1 MKQYNTII
9 LAAAVIICAA
19 CTKDIEYTGPD
30 SERMLVVNSVTR
42 SGNTPVFKVSHTA
55 FFLDSRYTGTTLKDD
70 VTIDVDI
77 NGVTRQAA
85 YVDTLYGFS
94 DGRTIKDGDI
104 LSIRASHPQFGTI
117 RATDT
122 VPHAQNCLFSDYRK
136 EYVPTQTMSELFDD
150 FVLGFD
156 DSKVDSVWV
165 TELEIQGIDNKKDFY
180 LLSIEPSVTY
190 YQYNDLTGQYDT
202 LQEVLHFKIPSE
214 TKILLGQTDGA
225 TAVLEETEA
234 DSQFEW
240 GTTEFMFD
248 DLHIKDGN
256 KFSFDIM
263 MEKPDTLAYILTNSD
278 QGYFCTFSQMPTTI
292 TTNQ

>member
-202 LQEVLHFKIPSE
+202 LQEVLHLIQDNSMHN
-214 TKILLGQTDGA
+214 IL
-225 TAVLEETEA
+225 
-234 DSQFEW
+234 
-240 GTTEFMFD
+240 
-248 DLHIKDGN
+248 
-256 KFSFDIM
+256 
-263 MEKPDTLAYILTNSD
+263 ILFLLL
-278 QGYFCTFSQMPTTI
+278 YLLFLI
-292 TTNQ
+292 LIV